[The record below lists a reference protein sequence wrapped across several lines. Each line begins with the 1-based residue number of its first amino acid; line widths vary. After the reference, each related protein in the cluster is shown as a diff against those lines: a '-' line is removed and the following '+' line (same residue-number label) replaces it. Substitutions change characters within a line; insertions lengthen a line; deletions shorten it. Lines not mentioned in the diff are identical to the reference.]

1 MKLSIIRGG
10 AVAALALA
18 LTAGTFATEAEASR
32 RGRVVGGVAAGLII
46 GGIVAGAAAAN
57 ARSYREP
64 VYVAPRASCGEYK
77 RRAVWNEENGRNGR
91 AQYWWD
97 QYEAC
102 RGG

>member
-1 MKLSIIRGG
+1 MTSSLARGS
-10 AVAALALA
+10 AIAALAVA
-18 LTAGTFATEAEASR
+18 LTATTFATEAEAQR
-32 RGRVVGGVAAGLII
+32 RGRIVGGVAAGLII
-46 GGIVAGAAAAN
+46 GGLVAGAAAAN
-57 ARSYREP
+57 ARER

-77 RRAVWNEENGRNGR
+77 RRAIWNEENGRGGR